1 MSAKR
6 VVVTGLGAITP
17 IGNTVSEFWE
27 SLLAGKS
34 GAGPITQFDASN
46 HKTKFACEVKGFEPE
61 KFINSK
67 ELRRLDT
74 FVVYALVTAEEA
86 LKDSG
91 LDLGKEDLERIGVV
105 VGSGIGGLQVM
116 ADQQQVLRDQGP
128 GRVSPFLIPRLI
140 CNMAAGHISMR
151 FGLKGP
157 NTCPVTACATGTHAI
172 GDAFKIIQRG
182 QATIVLAGG
191 AEAAITALGVA
202 GFENMKALSGRNDS
216 PQTASRPFDKDRDG
230 FVIGEGAG
238 VLVLEELEHARARGA
253 RIYAEVVGYGMTGD
267 AFHITAPAPEGEGA
281 ARSMRMALVDAGL
294 PPTAVDHIN
303 AHGTSTPMND
313 KNETAAIKSVFGEH
327 APKIAVS
334 SNKSM
339 IGHLLGAA
347 GGVEAVAM
355 ALSIQNDIVPPTI
368 NYTTPDPECDL
379 DYTPNQARRRPVR
392 VALSNSLGFGGHN
405 TTIVFKKLD
414 WSPAG

>member
-46 HKTKFACEVKGFEPE
+46 HKTKFACQVKGFVPE
-61 KFINSK
+61 NFVNSK

-91 LDLGKEDLERIGVV
+91 LDLEKEDLERIGVV

-116 ADQQQVLRDQGP
+116 ADQQQILRDQGP

-172 GDAFKIIQRG
+172 GDAFKIIQRD
-182 QATIVLAGG
+182 QATIILAGG
-191 AEAAITALGVA
+191 AESAITALGVA

-281 ARSMRMALVDAGL
+281 ARSMRMALEDAGL

-313 KNETAAIKSVFGEH
+313 KNETAAIKTVFGEH

-379 DYTPNQARRRPVR
+379 DYTPNEARRRPVR